1 MRVLQER
8 EIVPVGGTSPIKVN
22 VRLIAATNA
31 DLEEAVRTRKFRPDL
46 YYRLNVIPIEI
57 PLLKDRPSDIP
68 LLVNH
73 FLEMASEKTKRKK
86 TISKE
91 AMDLM
96 MGYEWVGNV
105 RELENIIERAI
116 VLQDSDTI
124 EVWDISDKVRF
135 YSKRKGKIDLDRE
148 KITLEEL
155 EREYVISVLEETGWQ
170 KKKASEILGINAS
183 TLYRK
188 IQRYGLSREEEKVGA
203 E

>member
-31 DLEEAVRTRKFRPDL
+31 DLEGAVRTRKFRPDL

-135 YSKRKGKIDLDRE
+135 YSKRKGKI
-148 KITLEEL
+148 
-155 EREYVISVLEETGWQ
+155 
-170 KKKASEILGINAS
+170 
-183 TLYRK
+183 
-188 IQRYGLSREEEKVGA
+188 
-203 E
+203 